1 MTLTRVPVGV
11 ALLAAERET
20 LPVRRL
26 EQRSQLPGLFGELG
40 VVRIEVRQA
49 LRVGSLMAVTVVARC
64 NFQSL
69 WLAGSVCSCPG
80 NGRFRDGREGG
91 CKAGRRSHRGRSA
104 PMTLMTCPDAG
115 QHHTAWSSLA
125 LGASGWESGCCGH
138 SGQVAGRPTA
148 ASSSISH
155 SCS

>member
-1 MTLTRVPVGV
+1 MLPADVPLEPGDRTPRLHRRDLLVNVGSGAGRHVGLHAEDIARHVTEHLRDADPGTRRV

-91 CKAGRRSHRGRSA
+91 
-104 PMTLMTCPDAG
+104 
-115 QHHTAWSSLA
+115 W
-125 LGASGWESGCCGH
+125 
-138 SGQVAGRPTA
+138 
-148 ASSSISH
+148 
-155 SCS
+155 